1 MKTNKYLFIKV
12 FLPFL
17 LGFSIIGFVSIYSLE
32 RINTEHQKVRT
43 NEILNNIQKTYENKL
58 KQNYLIYNEIVHHI
72 QSDQKIAKL
81 FLQKDREKLYEYTKK
96 LYKRLNKEFQVTHFY
111 FHSLDKKNFL
121 RVHNPNLHSDSINR
135 VTLNSSEKTKDI
147 SCGIEFGILHNLTSR
162 YVEPYYIND
171 KIVGYIELGEDIDYL
186 TPYLSEM
193 LDAQILIAIKK
204 NLIDLR
210 NINLTEKTKEKIKNY
225 PETKKYYI
233 INSKQKKFDKNIIE
247 LIDGKVT
254 ILDAQKSVGSTYE
267 IGLIK
272 LYDLNKQEAGEL
284 VVLINPK
291 NNKTTLLKLKTQ
303 LSFLI
308 FIIALII
315 VTIYYLYLKNTTK
328 KLEKTTK
335 DIIKL
340 TNIDQL
346 TSLYNR
352 RYFNKKVPSEIK
364 KAMRLNKSVSFL
376 MLDVDSFKLY
386 NDNYG
391 HINGDEALKQIAK
404 VLKKTVKRSSD
415 IAFRMG
421 GEEFSVFIMEENDN
435 KTSGPIVARKILEE
449 VYNLNIEHEY
459 NESHKKITVSIGIS
473 IKKGSEKIDLDTL
486 YKESDIA
493 LYEAKNTGKNKLV
506 IFDEKN

>member
-12 FLPFL
+12 FIPFL

-32 RINTEHQKVRT
+32 RINSEHQKVRT
-43 NEILNNIQKTYENKL
+43 NEILNNIQKTYENKI
-58 KQNYLIYNEIVHHI
+58 KQNYLIYNEIANHI
-72 QSDQKIAKL
+72 QSDKKIAEL
-81 FLQKDREKLYEYTKK
+81 FLQRDREKLYDYTSK
-96 LYKRLNKEFQVTHFY
+96 LYKRLNEEFQVTHFY
-111 FHSLDKKNFL
+111 FHDLDKRNFL
-121 RVHNPNLHSDSINR
+121 RVHNSKTHSDLIDR
-135 VTLNSSEKTKDI
+135 ITLDTAVKTKDI
-147 SCGIEFGILHNLTSR
+147 ACGVEFGILHNLTSR
-162 YVEPYYIND
+162 YVEPYYVDNKLI
-171 KIVGYIELGEDIDYL
+171 GYLELGEDIDYL

-204 NLIDLR
+204 ELIDVRDVNLSQKT
-210 NINLTEKTKEKIKNY
+210 INKIKNY

-233 INSKQKKFDKNIIE
+233 INSTIKKLDKNIVE
-247 LIDGKVT
+247 LIDEQVT

-315 VTIYYLYLKNTTK
+315 VSIYYLYLKNTTK
-328 KLEKTTK
+328 KLEKSTK

-340 TNIDQL
+340 TNTDQL
-346 TSLYNR
+346 TNLYNR
-352 RYFNKKVPSEIK
+352 RYFNKKIPNEIK
-364 KAMRLNKSVSFL
+364 KAMRLNKAVSFL

-391 HINGDEALKQIAK
+391 HINGDEALRKIAK
-404 VLKKTVKRSSD
+404 VLRKTVKRSSD

-435 KTSGPIVARKILEE
+435 KTSGPIVARKILDE
-449 VYNLNIEHEY
+449 VYKLDIEHEY
-459 NESHKKITVSIGIS
+459 NELHKKITLSIGIS
-473 IKKGSEKIDLDTL
+473 VKRGNEKIDLDSL
-486 YKESDIA
+486 YKEADIA

-506 IFDEKN
+506 IYEEKN

>member
-17 LGFSIIGFVSIYSLE
+17 LGFSIIGLVSIYSLE
-32 RINTEHQKVRT
+32 RINNEHQEIRT
-43 NEILNNIQKTYENKL
+43 SEILNNIQKTYANKI
-58 KQNYLIYNEIVHHI
+58 KQNYLIYNEIIHHI
-72 QSDQKIAKL
+72 QSDKKITEL
-81 FLQKDREKLYEYTKK
+81 FLQRDREKLYDYTSK
-96 LYKRLNKEFQVTHFY
+96 LYKRLNEEFQVTHFY
-111 FHSLDKKNFL
+111 FHDLDKRNFL
-121 RVHNPNLHSDSINR
+121 RVHNKNTHSDMINR
-135 VTLNSSEKTKDI
+135 DTLNRAIETKDI
-147 SCGIEFGILHNLTSR
+147 SCGVEFGIHHNLTSR

-171 KIVGYIELGEDIDYL
+171 KLVGYIELGEDIDYL
-186 TPYLSEM
+186 TPYLSRI

-204 NLIDLR
+204 ELIDVRDVNLSQKT
-210 NINLTEKTKEKIKNY
+210 INKIKNY

-233 INSKQKKFDKNIIE
+233 INSTIKNLDKNIVE
-247 LIDGKVT
+247 LIDEQVT

-315 VTIYYLYLKNTTK
+315 VSIYYLYLKNTTK
-328 KLEKTTK
+328 ELEKSTK

-340 TNIDQL
+340 TNTDQL
-346 TSLYNR
+346 TNLYNR

-364 KAMRLNKSVSFL
+364 KAMRLNKAVSFL

-391 HINGDEALKQIAK
+391 HINGDEALKRIAK
-404 VLKKTVKRSSD
+404 VLKRTIKRSSD

-435 KTSGPIVARKILEE
+435 KTSGPIVARKILDE
-449 VYNLNIEHEY
+449 VYKLDIEHEY
-459 NESHKKITVSIGIS
+459 NELHKKITLSIGIS
-473 IKKGSEKIDLDTL
+473 VKRGNEKIDLDSL
-486 YKESDIA
+486 YKEADIA

-506 IFDEKN
+506 IYNEEN